1 MKKIYL
7 ILMLVMSSYG
17 YSYFQI
23 GTQNC
28 AKFLDEIEKD
38 TIVGG
43 YMLMYAA
50 GMIDAKNFEFMFE
63 KGFEPDEPL
72 LRRSLVKYCEKN
84 LSVRFYRAVNDLW
97 LKNAIAR

>member
-1 MKKIYL
+1 
-7 ILMLVMSSYG
+7 MSSYG

-50 GMIDAKNFEFMFE
+50 GIIDAKNSFVFEW
-63 KGFEPDEPL
+63 GFEPDEPL

-84 LSVRFYRAVNDLW
+84 LSVSFYRAVNDLW
-97 LKNAIAR
+97 FKSAMAR